1 MSLNIEGA
9 DPNLDDVEFGTADN
23 DEEFDFSELDAI
35 LAELL
40 GASPREEEVPEYTE
54 SEVRQ
59 GMQNAIRAA
68 VILMWDEGYLQGRPL
83 AAAVTLGAVEPQ
95 AILEASLKID
105 REAFLTAA
113 QAAIDAEAAAL
124 DAHEA

>member
-1 MSLNIEGA
+1 MSENIEGA
-9 DPNLDDVEFGTADN
+9 FPNTNEISAE
-23 DEEFDFSELDAI
+23 DEEFDFSELDGI

-40 GASPREEEVPEYTE
+40 GASHRNEVPEYTE

-83 AAAVTLGAVEPQ
+83 AAAVTLGAVEPR
-95 AILEASLKID
+95 AILEASLKVD

-113 QAAIDAEAAAL
+113 QAAVDAEAEAL
-124 DAHEA
+124 EAHEA